1 MAPCLITGEQGDP
14 MNDQGTP
21 VSAPGFRAVAVDARW
36 PESRQFMGGGDNR
49 VTGDIHV
56 CLWFG
61 SATYDPQVEHVTVFS
76 ASSGNPKAG
85 EALEDALED
94 YLHPGP
100 GEGLPVGLTVPESVA
115 IAIAVDG
122 KAVAFEL
129 WRNSRRPYW
138 VARGR
143 VEDTEVVLSGSE
155 VEPSSLRLVRVND
168 LSVYSAPVAFL
179 PAREAIAIAMG
190 SDVQAAPGRRLQ
202 VEEADAA
209 LRALSDIAARGA
221 ALGGPSHELHG
232 DEADTV
238 MRALR
243 HLGQDAGPTGG
254 TRAES

>member
-1 MAPCLITGEQGDP
+1 

-21 VSAPGFRAVAVDARW
+21 VSAPGFRAVAVDAYW
-36 PESRQFMGGGDNR
+36 PESRQFMGGGDNQ

-61 SATYDPQVEHVTVFS
+61 SASYDPQVEHVMVFS

-94 YLHPGP
+94 YCHP
-100 GEGLPVGLTVPESVA
+100 GEGLPASLPVPEPIT
-115 IAIAVDG
+115 IAADG
-122 KAVAFEL
+122 KPVTFEL
-129 WRNSRRPYW
+129 WRNSSNPYW

-155 VEPSSLRLVRVND
+155 TEPGKLRLVRVND
-168 LSVYSAPVAFL
+168 LSVYSAPIAFL
-179 PAREAIAIAMG
+179 PAREAISVAMG
-190 SDVQAAPGRRLQ
+190 SGIQAAPSQQLQ
-202 VEEADAA
+202 VEEADTA
-209 LRALSDIAARGA
+209 LRALRDIAARGA
-221 ALGGPSHELHG
+221 ALGGPSRELHG

-243 HLGQDAGPTGG
+243 YLAQDAGPAGKSG
-254 TRAES
+254 AES